1 MEEAPEL
8 LQIIEDGLLTLR
20 AERTSA
26 KVHDIMRA
34 AHSLKGGAASV
45 ELPTIKD
52 LAHRL
57 EDIFKAFSCNGTL
70 KGCVSQELQKGPK
83 DSMQALINATEPEP
97 RKLHV

>member
-1 MEEAPEL
+1 ML
-8 LQIIEDGLLTLR
+8 LLLR
-20 AERTSA
+20 KEKYAEN
-26 KVHDIMRA
+26 IF
-34 AHSLKGGAASV
+34 
-45 ELPTIKD
+45 
-52 LAHRL
+52 HRVAYNISH